1 MYSIKELKTA
11 MALLPDPKSYPV
23 SEIRIRA
30 DKKEVFFIKKNN
42 QWYLKQKA
50 A

>member
-11 MALLPDPKSYPV
+11 MALLPGPKSYPV
-23 SEIRIRA
+23 AEIRIRA
-30 DKKEVFFIKKNN
+30 EKQEVFFIKKNN